1 MPYDINQGGTT
12 FGKKLPYKNASLS
25 TFSAYNITDYAAW
38 SQGSSYTQAT
48 GYQAWDGASTKSNK
62 EVESYLISPALNT
75 TCESGKV
82 RISFDQTLR
91 YTNNVTG
98 WKDYHR
104 IYMSKTYDGI
114 PNNFN
119 LQDWTELN
127 YTPAAS
133 TYSDWTLYSSGYI
146 NVPSEFVNCDSVYV
160 AFYFYAPSSAST
172 TWELENFLI
181 EEGDADEAPDTPD
194 TPDTPT
200 EGVGTKESPL
210 SVADAKSKVGSTGY
224 VTGYIVGYVDGTKF
238 EEGAKFEAASAT
250 ETEVLIADASDCKDA
265 TLCFP
270 VQLPA
275 GDIRTALNPATASNI
290 GKKVTVYGSIETYF
304 GTTGMKSTSWAKI
317 DGKEIGV
324 DPEAPVTPAADPKGD
339 GTKANPFNVSAAI
352 AYVEKLPSDV
362 ESDDVMYVEGTV
374 CNEPNINTTQYY
386 NATFKIS
393 DDGVESTDKVFTAYQ
408 VYGLG
413 GQKITDANYVK
424 KGDKVILCGK
434 IVNYKGNTP
443 ETIGKG
449 ASYIYSL
456 NGKTDGGTSGGDD
469 TPDTPSGTSEGVS
482 ISGTT
487 VTLTNSAAT
496 AGSNTVTLTVNDLGI
511 TDKASA
517 VGTYSFSDGTTLTIA
532 QGDGKS
538 GPTYYK
544 ASNGFR
550 IYASNTLSFAA
561 ASPIAK
567 IEMECDSYNGTDY
580 VGNATA
586 TVSFSGN
593 NAVYCN
599 KNDANSGGTQLRV
612 KTIKITYA
620 K

>member
-82 RISFDQTLR
+82 RISFDHTLR
-91 YTNNVTG
+91 YTNNVSG
-98 WKDYHR
+98 WKNYHK
-104 IYMSKTYDGI
+104 IYMSKDYDGI

-119 LQDWTELN
+119 EATWTQLD

-181 EEGDADEAPDTPD
+181 EEGDASDTPD
-194 TPDTPT
+194 TPVTPDTPSDVT
-200 EGVGTKESPL
+200 EVTCAQAKELCNALSDGGT
-210 SVADAKSKVGSTGY
+210 STETY
-224 VTGYIVGYVDGTKF
+224 SVTGYITDVYTTISQGQQSFWMADTKDGGKVLQAYWANLPQGVSAFTKGSKVKITGQLLKYVKDGNVTAEIKNATV
-238 EEGAKFEAASAT
+238 EILESGDGGSSQPTTGTEVSCSEAAKLCNA
-250 ETEVLIADASDCKDA
+250 LADGAS
-265 TLCFP
+265 
-270 VQLPA
+270 
-275 GDIRTALNPATASNI
+275 SE
-290 GKKVTVYGSIETYF
+290 ETYSV
-304 GTTGMKSTSWAKI
+304 TGYITDVYSTISKNQQSFWMADSKDGGKVLQAYWANLPEGVSAFTSGSKVKI
-317 DGKEIGV
+317 TGKLLKYVKDGN
-324 DPEAPVTPAADPKGD
+324 VTPEIKNAD
-339 GTKANPFNVSAAI
+339 V
-352 AYVEKLPSDV
+352 
-362 ESDDVMYVEGTV
+362 
-374 CNEPNINTTQYY
+374 
-386 NATFKIS
+386 
-393 DDGVESTDKVFTAYQ
+393 
-408 VYGLG
+408 
-413 GQKITDANYVK
+413 
-424 KGDKVILCGK
+424 VIL
-434 IVNYKGNTP
+434 
-443 ETIGKG
+443 E
-449 ASYIYSL
+449 
-456 NGKTDGGTSGGDD
+456 NGSGGDD